1 MDHSILEDLEV
12 DSEVDYI
19 LVHHAV
25 QVAVVF
31 DLDLADSY
39 NQDVVGVEVA
49 MHNRSVSVP
58 ELLDLAHTSW
68 ARTVPA
74 PRMGYVGPVQLEVLL
89 LKDASLAL
97 ESCLCFV
104 PAVGSSV
111 EDV

>member
-1 MDHSILEDLEV
+1 MDI
-12 DSEVDYI
+12 EVDYI
-19 LVHHAV
+19 SVHHAV
-25 QVAVVF
+25 QVAVLF
-31 DLDLADSY
+31 DLDLAQNY
-39 NQDVVGVEVA
+39 TQDVVGVEVVVD
-49 MHNRSVSVP
+49 NRSVSVP
-58 ELLDLAHTSW
+58 ELWDLAHTSW